1 MGVDDEMILAPIKTQ
16 SCRFLSG
23 RPLSCEVVAGQ
34 MHEAAL
40 AAQGWPGSYGL
51 QFLQGT

>member
-23 RPLSCEVVAGQ
+23 CPSFDEIVAETTRCLTGLADQ
-34 MHEAAL
+34 MHEAADV
-40 AAQGWPGSYGL
+40 A
-51 QFLQGT
+51 